1 MWVIFY
7 EGKSMF
13 EHIDKNV
20 FALVEDKDILAFQT
34 NLSIATGETSH
45 SFLEDSTFLQNFV
58 GNTYFAKR
66 FVPMPPHANMTVPQ
80 GRTSLEIPKASL
92 FRDAGL
98 PSLYN
103 TER

>member
-1 MWVIFY
+1 
-7 EGKSMF
+7 MF

-20 FALVEDKDILAFQT
+20 FALVEDKDILAFQS
-34 NLSIATGETSH
+34 NLSTTTGETSH
-45 SFLEDSTFLQNFV
+45 PFLEESTFLQNFV

-66 FVPMPPHANMTVPQ
+66 VVPMIPHANMNVPRE
-80 GRTSLEIPKASL
+80 RTSLEIPKASL

-98 PSLYN
+98 PSLCN